1 MKMNPEKQYA
11 QEVIWFLQQMQ
22 KKTEY
27 GPERKL
33 LHYAIDA
40 VREKGGCDAE

>member
-1 MKMNPEKQYA
+1 MNPEKQYA

-27 GPERKL
+27 GPERKP